1 MTSIGSPP
9 ARRKEGIMSALK
21 AGAIS
26 ALLGALLFGCED
38 RNPAA
43 VSEGATGPDAVPR
56 ISAKTARSSS
66 DHVRW
71 DIISVVNFAPLT
83 VTAGGVAFALAP
95 NGLTIR
101 LTGSGTFV
109 APASGGA
116 SGAATGGGTW
126 ETFSGG
132 VSTGSG
138 TYTVTGLASW
148 ELANAQA
155 PGAIDLIGDTNER
168 TNGNAVLRIEYSD
181 GSLGILGVGCHGP
194 GAPDGIV
201 EGVIA
206 TKGFVTY
213 WSAEAPVPGVD
224 KDRTLFHVEQ

>member
-1 MTSIGSPP
+1 M
-9 ARRKEGIMSALK
+9 MNALK
-21 AGAIS
+21 AGAVS

-43 VSEGATGPDAVPR
+43 GSEAATGPNAGTLP
-56 ISAKTARSSS
+56 ATAAGSSS
-66 DHVRW
+66 NHISW
-71 DIISVVNFAPLT
+71 DIISVSNFDPLT
-83 VTAGGVAFALAP
+83 LGPDGVAFALAP
-95 NGLTIR
+95 NNLTIE

-116 SGAATGGGTW
+116 SGATTGGGTW
-126 ETFSGG
+126 ETFSDG

-138 TYTVTGLASW
+138 TYTVKGLASW
-148 ELANAQA
+148 QFANFQA

-168 TNGNAVLRIEYSD
+168 ANGNAVLRVEYSD
-181 GSLGILGVGCHGP
+181 GSLGTLGIGCHGP

-206 TKGFVTY
+206 TKGYVTY
-213 WSAEAPVPGVD
+213 WTAEAPAPGVD
-224 KDRTLFHVEQ
+224 KNRTLFHVEQ

>member
-1 MTSIGSPP
+1 MNTW
-9 ARRKEGIMSALK
+9 K
-21 AGAIS
+21 AGAMS

-38 RNPAA
+38 RNPPA
-43 VSEGATGPDAVPR
+43 VSEGATGPDAATGV
-56 ISAKTARSSS
+56 SAKTAGSSS
-66 DHVRW
+66 DHIRW
-71 DIISVVNFAPLT
+71 DIISVINFAPLT
-83 VTAGGVAFALAP
+83 LGPGGVAFALAP
-95 NGLTIR
+95 NDLTIK

-138 TYTVTGLASW
+138 TYAVTGFTSW
-148 ELANAQA
+148 EFANFQA
-155 PGAIDLIGDTNER
+155 PGAVDLIGDTNER
-168 TNGNAVLRIEYSD
+168 ANGNAVLRIEYSD
-181 GSLGILGVGCHGP
+181 GSLGTLGIGCHGP

-206 TKGFVTY
+206 TKGYVTY
-213 WSAEAPVPGVD
+213 WAAEAPAPGVD
-224 KDRTLFHVEQ
+224 KDRTLFHLEK

>member
-1 MTSIGSPP
+1 MNAS
-9 ARRKEGIMSALK
+9 K
-21 AGAIS
+21 AGAVS

-43 VSEGATGPDAVPR
+43 VSDQVTGPGAGTVP
-56 ISAKTARSSS
+56 ATVAGSSS

-71 DIISVVNFAPLT
+71 DIISVTNFDPLT
-83 VTAGGVAFALAP
+83 LGPDGVAFAIAP
-95 NGLTIR
+95 NDLTIE

-126 ETFSGG
+126 ESFSGG

-138 TYTVTGLASW
+138 TYTVTGLSSW
-148 ELANAQA
+148 EFANFQA
-155 PGAIDLIGDTNER
+155 PGAVDLIGDTNKR
-168 TNGNAVLRIEYSD
+168 ANGNAVLRVEYSD
-181 GSLGILGVGCHGP
+181 GSLGTLGIGCHGP

-206 TKGFVTY
+206 TKGYVTY
-213 WSAEAPVPGVD
+213 WTAEAPAPGVD
-224 KDRTLFHVEQ
+224 KNRTLFHLEK